1 MEKSEKNII
10 SYAVVVNIVHV
21 IVCLLFYGVRL
32 LGWSQQTVF
41 QLIFFSIEI
50 LVWFIGSIMFGLGM
64 KITKI
69 KDGLIYA
76 LISLLPIFILTG
88 IGAIIGF
95 TSNPEAASWIEFF
108 FIGSAINFWHRPA
121 ILLAKFLSNSAYL
134 LFAVNIGV
142 LFMVSL
148 LGVNYAISANRMKNK
163 KKKLK
168 KEKDSVQKPDV
179 AESVQ

>member
-32 LGWSQQTVF
+32 LGWSQQTVV

-50 LVWFIGSIMFGLGM
+50 LVWFIASIMFGLGM

-69 KDGLIYA
+69 KDGLVYA
-76 LISLLPIFILTG
+76 SVSLLPIFILTG

-95 TSNPEAASWIEFF
+95 SSNPEATSWIEFF

-134 LFAVNIGV
+134 LFATNIGI
-142 LFMVSL
+142 LFIVAL

-163 KKKLK
+163 RKRVKKA
-168 KEKDSVQKPDV
+168 KDLNKKPDV
-179 AESVQ
+179 TETVQ